1 MPKKRKK
8 PLFHCGQLC
17 ATAGALKAVPPMELT
32 LLMKRHLSGDWGDIS
47 ENDAAANEDALHYGD
62 RIISWYTAS
71 TNDRIMVITE
81 ADRSATTIL
90 LADEY

>member
-8 PLFHCGQLC
+8 QLFRCGQLC
-17 ATAGALKAVPPMELT
+17 ATPGVLKSVQPMELT

-47 ENDAAANEDALHYGD
+47 ENDAAANEDALRYGD
-62 RIISWYTAS
+62 RIISWYTVS

-90 LADEY
+90 LANEY